1 MAIGASLFVLETI
14 SETRLS
20 KYFNQEIETPKTENI
35 KFEEGGLLKV
45 DEFDFFRAFSNDI
58 KFSEIIYKNLENID
72 KNVLE
77 IKNSFQLEN
86 MRRNDCERNRCI
98 QYEINFS
105 KIPNILSRGLI
116 SIEDFR
122 YLDHFGVDVISI
134 FRAVVKDIQAG
145 ALVQGGSTITQQLVK
160 NLLFTNER
168 NFIRK
173 IKEAILAIYVEY
185 KYEKTQILQLYFN
198 EVYWGSING
207 INVKGIQAAAIM
219 YFGKD
224 IELLEEFEA
233 SILVSMLKGPSY
245 YHPIR
250 HTERLKERA
259 NFIFNKLKKAGLFTS
274 NSWNENQ
281 WIKWVERLRKIENR
295 NIAEVMYILSS
306 QEPGSETYLFYKL
319 LLSSKDILEKNKDNK
334 DLSVKLILTKD
345 GREYR
350 YYSRFERDI
359 VKALEEEKQQ
369 IGSIIKP
376 LIYAL
381 AQRHG
386 VKLSDEITTEPITLK
401 LKSGDWSPRESH
413 KVQIENITLEKAL
426 QDSLNN
432 PLIRMATTIGI
443 ENLENDLLE
452 IFETLKT
459 PLKEYPAQL
468 LGAIEVPM
476 EKINLEYLKFYK
488 KECEKEDSEILNALS
503 DFSKT
508 TVKRVIHKN
517 LLDFKIFGK
526 TGTTN
531 NGYDNWYVGNDGK
544 ISIIIWT
551 GVEGSRN
558 EDNKLSLY
566 GSNTSFVIFQDGLIY
581 SGRRP
586 GASLCGK

>member
-1 MAIGASLFVLETI
+1 MTFVLGTIDETN
-14 SETRLS
+14 LS
-20 KYFNQEIETPKTENI
+20 KYFNQGISTQSDEAIS
-35 KFEEGGLLKV
+35 FEEGGLLKI

-58 KFSEIIYKNLENID
+58 KFKENIYKNLEQISP
-72 KNVLE
+72 NVVE

-86 MRRNDCERNRCI
+86 FRHNDCGHNRCL
-98 QYEINFS
+98 QYQINFS

-122 YLDHFGVDVISI
+122 YLDHFGIDIISI
-134 FRAVVKDIQAG
+134 LRAIVKDIQAG

-160 NLLFTNER
+160 NLLFSNER
-168 NFIRK
+168 HFIRK
-173 IKEAILAIYVEY
+173 IKEAILAIYIEL

-198 EVYWGSING
+198 EVFWGSIGG
-207 INVKGIQAAAIM
+207 INVKGIQSASLM

-250 HTERLKERA
+250 QTKRLRERA
-259 NFIFNKLKKAGLFTS
+259 EFIFNKLKKAGLFTGE
-274 NSWNENQ
+274 NWTDKHWNE
-281 WIKWVERLRKIENR
+281 WVDRLKIIEKR
-295 NIAEVMYILSS
+295 NIAEVIYVISR
-306 QEPGSETYLFYKL
+306 QENGAESYLFYKL
-319 LLSSKDILEKNKDNK
+319 LLSAKDMLEKNSETKE
-334 DLSVKLILTKD
+334 LSVKLIMTKD

-350 YYSRFERDI
+350 YYNRFERDLK
-359 VKALEEEKQQ
+359 KAIESESQQ

-376 LIYAL
+376 IIYGL
-381 AQRHG
+381 LEKYD
-386 VKLSDEITTEPITLK
+386 VKMSDLITTAPVTLK
-401 LKSGDWSPRESH
+401 LKSGEWTPRESH
-413 KVQIENITLEKAL
+413 KVLIEDITLEKAL

-432 PLIRMATTIGI
+432 PIVRIVEKIGFEKI
-443 ENLENDLLE
+443 EADLTRIFENLKL
-452 IFETLKT
+452 
-459 PLKEYPAQL
+459 PLKEYPAQI
-468 LGAIEVPM
+468 LGSLEVPID
-476 EKINLEYLKFYK
+476 KINKVYLNFYK
-488 KECEKEDSEILNALS
+488 NQCEKEDPELLNALS

-508 TVKRVIHKN
+508 TVKRVINKN
-517 LLDFKIFGK
+517 LEDFKIFGK

-551 GVEGSRN
+551 GIEGNRG
-558 EDNKLSLY
+558 DDIKLPLY

>member
-1 MAIGASLFVLETI
+1 MTFVLGTIDETN
-14 SETRLS
+14 LS
-20 KYFNQEIETPKTENI
+20 KYFNQGISTQSDEAIS
-35 KFEEGGLLKV
+35 FEEGGLLKI

-58 KFSEIIYKNLENID
+58 KFKENIYKNLEQISP
-72 KNVLE
+72 NVVE

-86 MRRNDCERNRCI
+86 FRHNDCGHNRCL
-98 QYEINFS
+98 QYQINFS

-122 YLDHFGVDVISI
+122 YLDHFGIDIISI
-134 FRAVVKDIQAG
+134 LRAIVKDIQAG

-160 NLLFTNER
+160 NLLFSNER
-168 NFIRK
+168 HFIRK
-173 IKEAILAIYVEY
+173 IKEAILAIYIEL

-198 EVYWGSING
+198 EVFWGSIGG
-207 INVKGIQAAAIM
+207 INVKGIQSASLM

-250 HTERLKERA
+250 QTKRLRERA
-259 NFIFNKLKKAGLFTS
+259 EFIFNKLKKAGLFTGE
-274 NSWNENQ
+274 NWTDKHWNE
-281 WIKWVERLRKIENR
+281 WVDRLKIIEKR
-295 NIAEVMYILSS
+295 NIAEVIYVISR
-306 QEPGSETYLFYKL
+306 QENGAESYLFYKL
-319 LLSSKDILEKNKDNK
+319 LLSAKDMLEKNSETKE
-334 DLSVKLILTKD
+334 LSVKLIMTKD

-350 YYSRFERDI
+350 YYNRFERDLK
-359 VKALEEEKQQ
+359 KAIELESQQ

-376 LIYAL
+376 IIYGL
-381 AQRHG
+381 LEKYD
-386 VKLSDEITTEPITLK
+386 VKMSDLITTAPVTLK
-401 LKSGDWSPRESH
+401 LKSGEWTPRESH
-413 KVQIENITLEKAL
+413 KVLIEDITLEKAL

-432 PLIRMATTIGI
+432 PIVRIVEKIGFEKI
-443 ENLENDLLE
+443 EADLTRIFENLKL
-452 IFETLKT
+452 
-459 PLKEYPAQL
+459 PLKEYPAQI
-468 LGAIEVPM
+468 LGSLEVPID
-476 EKINLEYLKFYK
+476 KINKVYLNFYK
-488 KECEKEDSEILNALS
+488 NQCEKEDPELLNALS

-508 TVKRVIHKN
+508 TVKRVINKN
-517 LLDFKIFGK
+517 LEDFKIFGK

-551 GVEGSRN
+551 GIEGNRG
-558 EDNKLSLY
+558 DDIKLPLY